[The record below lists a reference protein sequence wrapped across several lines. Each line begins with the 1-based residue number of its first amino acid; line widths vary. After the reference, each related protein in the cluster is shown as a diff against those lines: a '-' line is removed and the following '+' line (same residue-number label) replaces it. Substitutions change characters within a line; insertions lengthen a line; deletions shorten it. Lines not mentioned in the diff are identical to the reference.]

1 MFCEAL
7 KSRQGEYMNP
17 GAFLKLTNNKL
28 KHSNAT
34 ENYQRRS
41 NKCKGLYLNQIKE
54 VEEQ

>member
-7 KSRQGEYMNP
+7 KNRKGEYMNP

-41 NKCKGLYLNQIKE
+41 NKCKGLFLNQIKE